1 MASGRFEEKEYESH
15 ASDELNA
22 PRLWFRSGYWPV
34 GQVLEAVLG
43 FDAGFDPAK
52 REIWRL
58 LRLPRPRGI
67 TVAPTCWVGSPGG
80 LPRSPD
86 LSCQR
91 VSLFVNFKRPESY
104 KRKGRKLFGTPY
116 FRFSVR
122 NRPPAPNQ
130 HAILTTLAT
139 NISEDAAV
147 VRYAAAAFQLRSE
160 LESLRATRDIL
171 VHSCFVSPL
180 AIPAPHS
187 AWAYQGP
194 GLLGAPNPDGP
205 SEPSETLDELVRH
218 ATRDRAP
225 EDLNRHLSVLAKG
238 AGETLPARTR
248 ANIDAWITEATT
260 SSEIAE
266 VATGNLGG
274 LHDLVTV
281 STAAARARAAWIH
294 IVRPPFL
301 PMP

>member
-1 MASGRFEEKEYESH
+1 MAGGRFEEKEYESH

-22 PRLWFRSGYWPV
+22 PWLWFRSGYWPV

-67 TVAPTCWVGSPGG
+67 TVAPSSWIGSPAG
-80 LPRSPD
+80 LPRVPD

-139 NISEDAAV
+139 NITEEFAV

-171 VHSCFVSPL
+171 VHSCFVSPPS
-180 AIPAPHS
+180 IRAPHT
-187 AWAYQGP
+187 AWAYQWPRIARRAEP
-194 GLLGAPNPDGP
+194 G
-205 SEPSETLDELVRH
+205 
-218 ATRDRAP
+218 RAVGT
-225 EDLNRHLSVLAKG
+225 ERNR
-238 AGETLPARTR
+238 R
-248 ANIDAWITEATT
+248 
-260 SSEIAE
+260 
-266 VATGNLGG
+266 
-274 LHDLVTV
+274 
-281 STAAARARAAWIH
+281 
-294 IVRPPFL
+294 
-301 PMP
+301 

>member
-22 PRLWFRSGYWPV
+22 SWLWLRSGYWPV
-34 GQVLEAVLG
+34 GQVLEGVLG

-58 LRLPRPRGI
+58 LRMPRPRGI
-67 TVAPTCWVGSPGG
+67 TVTPAHWFGSPSG
-80 LPRSPD
+80 LPCVPD

-122 NRPPAPNQ
+122 NRSPAPNQ
-130 HAILTTLAT
+130 HAILTALAT
-139 NISEDAAV
+139 NIGENFAV

-160 LESLRATRDIL
+160 LESLRATRDVL
-171 VHSCFVSPL
+171 SNSCFVSPL
-180 AIPAPHS
+180 SIPAPHT

-205 SEPSETLDELVRH
+205 SETVETVDGLVRT
-218 ATRDRAP
+218 AVRDREP
-225 EDLNRHLSVLAKG
+225 TDLGRHLSVIAEA
-238 AGETLPARTR
+238 AGETLPRRTR
-248 ANIDAWITEATT
+248 ASIDQWVAEAARSTET
-260 SSEIAE
+260 SDFPTDYA
-266 VATGNLGG
+266 GRLR
-274 LHDLVTV
+274 DLVTI
-281 STAAARARAAWIH
+281 STAITRAGAAWVH
-294 IVRPPFL
+294 IARPAFFRL
-301 PMP
+301 P